1 MTLRPRDFL
10 AGRILMLAFL
20 LILVSRDVAN
30 LLADSPAAAQLTL
43 SLVLVAAICLVYG
56 WFWLRVAGADST
68 LRAGVAVVVLTAL
81 VVVYTLSDPSLS
93 YPFYYSFYYC
103 ALVAGAAFSWR
114 WGILAVAAVTTVA
127 ATAVIAE
134 GSRGTVISDLVL
146 VMLLLGVGAVAV
158 RRHVANFVQ
167 LRLAREE
174 IRRLAIAEERL
185 RLSRDLH
192 DQLGQ
197 SLTTVVLQSE
207 ALRLELGETRDAA
220 SQRAG
225 TVADTARSAL
235 DAMRDVAA
243 GYRHPELA
251 AELMEAHRMLEA
263 CGVRSHLTVA
273 EDAGAGADPTTAW
286 AVREAVTNVL
296 RHSGAR
302 NCWIDLRRSPD
313 GIELS
318 VTDDGR
324 GAGDTIGG
332 SGLAGLRERVEAV
345 GGRVTTDSKPG
356 KGFRLQVR
364 LLSVE

>member
-1 MTLRPRDFL
+1 MTLGPREFL

-30 LLADSPAAAQLTL
+30 LVVGSPGAAQLGL
-43 SLVLVAAICLVYG
+43 SLILVVAICLAYG
-56 WFWLRVAGADST
+56 WFWLRVAGADNN
-68 LRAGVAVVVLTAL
+68 LRGGAAVSVLTAL
-81 VVVYTLSDPSLS
+81 VMVYTLIDPSRS

-114 WGILAVAAVTTVA
+114 WGIVAVAAVTAMA
-127 ATAVIAE
+127 AAIVVAE

-146 VMLLLGVGAVAV
+146 VMLLLGIGAVAV

-207 ALRLELGETRDAA
+207 ALRLELGDSRDAA
-220 SQRAG
+220 GQRAA

-251 AELMEAHRMLEA
+251 AELLEAHRMLEA

-273 EDAGAGADPTTAW
+273 EGAAGGSDSTTAW
-286 AVREAVTNVL
+286 ALREAVTNVL

-302 NCWIDLRRSPD
+302 NCWIELQRRPE
-313 GIELS
+313 GLELS

-324 GAGDTIGG
+324 GARDTSGG

-345 GGRVTTDSKPG
+345 GGRVTTDSRPG
-356 KGFRLQVR
+356 HGFRLQVQ
-364 LLSVE
+364 LLSTE